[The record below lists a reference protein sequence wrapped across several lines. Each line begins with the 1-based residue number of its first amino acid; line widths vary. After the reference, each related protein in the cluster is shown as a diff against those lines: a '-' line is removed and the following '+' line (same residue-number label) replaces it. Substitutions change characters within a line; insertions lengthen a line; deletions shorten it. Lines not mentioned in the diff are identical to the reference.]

1 MSIFSRAWGW
11 FGGGN
16 ANTQRKGSQ
25 ITQPSVSAH
34 EDSPYVGVDGA
45 LQVST
50 VWACVTL
57 IVETISTLPLNVYK
71 SDQNGNKE
79 LVDKTSRLYQVLHN
93 RPNKRQ
99 VAIVFW
105 SQMMLNRVLRGNS
118 YARIIRDRNK
128 EVVALWP
135 LSADQMEVIITDS
148 GSMIYA
154 YTIDN
159 ETLIYTDK
167 DILHIPG
174 MGNGIVGMAPLD
186 YMRSSV
192 SLAISAQNHTT
203 KTYRKNA
210 RRPGVLMSD
219 QVLTPEQRV
228 KIKEN
233 FGDIVSGKD
242 KELYLLEAQF
252 KFDPLGMSPADIQLL
267 ESRQF
272 SVQDLARWFGVPS
285 VLIND
290 TSETTTLGSSA
301 YEIIQAWYRLKV
313 RPQLELI
320 EQSIQENVLTPKQR
334 SQGIEV
340 EFDLD
345 ALRRASPKD
354 RSEVNAKNV
363 QNGLRTRNE
372 ARATDN
378 LKPLPGGDVLT
389 AQVNLAPL
397 DMLGKLKSTGSV
409 PPETVEQ

>member
-1 MSIFSRAWGW
+1 M
-11 FGGGN
+11 
-16 ANTQRKGSQ
+16 
-25 ITQPSVSAH
+25 
-34 EDSPYVGVDGA
+34 
-45 LQVST
+45 
-50 VWACVTL
+50 
-57 IVETISTLPLNVYK
+57 
-71 SDQNGNKE
+71 
-79 LVDKTSRLYQVLHN
+79 
-93 RPNKRQ
+93 
-99 VAIVFW
+99 
-105 SQMMLNRVLRGNS
+105 
-118 YARIIRDRNK
+118 
-128 EVVALWP
+128 
-135 LSADQMEVIITDS
+135 
-148 GSMIYA
+148 
-154 YTIDN
+154 
-159 ETLIYTDK
+159 
-167 DILHIPG
+167 
-174 MGNGIVGMAPLD
+174 
-186 YMRSSV
+186 
-192 SLAISAQNHTT
+192 
-203 KTYRKNA
+203 
-210 RRPGVLMSD
+210 
-219 QVLTPEQRV
+219 

-345 ALRRASPKD
+345 ALLRASPKD